1 MEKQRTNEENE
12 TELAIAAAF
21 EASRSPLATRL
32 ANFPRYVR
40 RQDLKRF
47 LVRYELLKEVLEV
60 KGSIIE
66 CGVNEGFG
74 LMSWYHC
81 SATLEPENLTRRIIG
96 FDTFEG
102 FPSVAPEDQGQAD
115 VRVGGLAADSEQEL
129 RDLIAAHDKNR
140 FLGHVEK
147 VRLVRGDATQTMP
160 QYLEDHAET
169 VVSLL
174 FLDFD
179 LFEPTK
185 VALETFVPRMPK
197 GAVIAFDEL
206 DNPTW
211 PGETLAALD
220 TVGLNNLELR
230 RLPWD
235 PYVSWAKIG
244 YEA

>member
-1 MEKQRTNEENE
+1 MKSLRTEAEHE
-12 TELAIAAAF
+12 TLAGLATAF
-21 EASRSPLATRL
+21 ETSPSSLDTKL

-47 LVRYELLKEVLEV
+47 LVRYELFKEVLTV

-81 SATLEPENLTRRIIG
+81 STTLEPENLTRRIVG
-96 FDTFEG
+96 FDTFSG
-102 FPSVAPEDQGQAD
+102 FPSLGDEDEGADEVA
-115 VRVGGLAADSEQEL
+115 VGDLAADSEAEL
-129 RDLIAAHDKNR
+129 NQLVAIHDQNR
-140 FLGHVEK
+140 FLGHMEK
-147 VRLVRGDATQTMP
+147 VRLRRGDAAVTMP
-160 QYLEDHAET
+160 AYLEEHPET

-179 LFEPTK
+179 LYEPTR
-185 VALETFVPRMPK
+185 VALETFLPRMPR

-206 DNPTW
+206 DNPRW
-211 PGETLAALD
+211 PGETLAAID
-220 TVGLNNLELR
+220 AVGLDRLELT

-235 PYVSWAKIG
+235 PYVSWG
-244 YEA
+244 RLG

>member
-1 MEKQRTNEENE
+1 MDKQRNAGESAAEG
-12 TELAIAAAF
+12 ELAEAF
-21 EASRSPLATRL
+21 ETSSSSTTTKL

-81 SATLEPENLTRRIIG
+81 SSMLEPENLTRRIIG

-102 FPSVAPEDQGQAD
+102 FPSLGDEDRGQVAVE
-115 VRVGGLAADSEQEL
+115 VGDLAADSESEL
-129 RDLIAAHDKNR
+129 RQLIEIHDKNR
-140 FLGHVEK
+140 FLGHVDK
-147 VRLVRGDATQTMP
+147 VRLVRGDATETMP
-160 QYLEDHAET
+160 RYLEEHGET

-179 LFEPTK
+179 LYEPTK
-185 VALETFVPRMPK
+185 AALETFVPRMPK

-211 PGETLAALD
+211 PGETLAALHA
-220 TVGLNNLELR
+220 VGLNNLELK

-235 PYVSWAKIG
+235 PYVAWAKVG